1 HQLGDVVD
9 PTEDRRTAHAQ
20 AHLGNVV
27 VHKARDGRV
36 EVRPTL
42 DLVEQPDAGGAG
54 AHDEGNRLDAPGGR
68 ALVALAPDADGEAG
82 ARPGTDAHKR
92 QAPGGGA
99 LVALAPDGEGEA
111 CARHGTD
118 AQNRVQQD
126 DGTGE
131 VLEPAQVDERHQ
143 KEHRADQVAADDV
156 LDVAHADV
164 LPRAGEEIGDPEG

>member
-68 ALVALAPDADGEAG
+68 ALVALAPDADGEA
-82 ARPGTDAHKR
+82 
-92 QAPGGGA
+92 
-99 LVALAPDGEGEA
+99 